1 MQVKERHVSRE
12 SAMPPFQGAGPQ
24 RPKIC
29 GISYMR
35 AHSMR
40 NVYQILHVDQT
51 PRCDEMKIFAGR
63 PRMPTRDLL
72 AVDNLVNDS
81 ISTVLH

>member
-1 MQVKERHVSRE
+1 
-12 SAMPPFQGAGPQ
+12 
-24 RPKIC
+24 
-29 GISYMR
+29 MR

-40 NVYQILHVDQT
+40 NVYQILHGDQT

-63 PRMPTRDLL
+63 PRMLTRDLL

-81 ISTVLH
+81 ISTVLCSSLKQCINFDGNLRATFKVTVIKQLVHFSQTQ